1 MATELI
7 AGTSQL
13 RLASFNTQRLEQL
26 GTSIAGELVQVAMR
40 CGGALVICNV
50 SDRQARGNHAKPF
63 IEGSEFA
70 QERLEGRFMKP
81 SFLWSRRILERL
93 QAIQNKQGSVMRDE
107 SCESLAL
114 LPARSEPWIGIS
126 KPSESR
132 VKKFIRGRSASTGAL
147 SVKGPTKD

>member
-7 AGTSQL
+7 AGTAQL

-26 GTSIAGELVQVAMR
+26 CTSIAGELVQVATQGR
-40 CGGALVICNV
+40 GALVICNV

-70 QERLEGRFMKP
+70 QERLEGRFTQP

-107 SCESLAL
+107 PCESLAL
-114 LPARSEPWIGIS
+114 LPPRSEPWIWIS

-132 VKKFIRGRSASTGAL
+132 VKKFICGRSPPTGAF
-147 SVKGPTKD
+147 SVKGPAKN